1 MLDLPYPEDAAAD
14 ADINVVM
21 TDDGRLVEVQ
31 GTAERELFE
40 RASSTAFSTLA
51 TRGITDGPLLDDDD
65 DLALGV
71 PLPDIPEGHGGLAE
85 RVGAVDDR

>member
-51 TRGITDGPLLDDDD
+51 TRGITDRPLL
-65 DLALGV
+65 
-71 PLPDIPEGHGGLAE
+71 
-85 RVGAVDDR
+85 RR

>member
-21 TDDGRLVEVQ
+21 THDGRLVEVQ

-51 TRGITDGPLLDDDD
+51 TRGITDGPLL
-65 DLALGV
+65 
-71 PLPDIPEGHGGLAE
+71 
-85 RVGAVDDR
+85 RR

>member
-1 MLDLPYPEDAAAD
+1 MLDLPYSEDAAAD

-51 TRGITDGPLLDDDD
+51 TRGITDGRCSDDDD